1 MKEKSNTQSPEKRG
15 GFGSKIGF
23 ILAAAGSA
31 VGLGNIWRF
40 PYLAAKYGGGIFLL
54 IYLIFAV
61 TFGFTLM
68 ITEIAIGRKTG
79 KSVIGAYKDV
89 NKHFAPLGWIAAAV
103 PALILPYYCVIGGW
117 VMKYMVEFLSV
128 HGHRI
133 ATETYGDSNLSFFEN
148 FISHPLQPT
157 IFFVIYVIVNALVVM
172 LGVQKGIETLSK
184 FLMPVLLI
192 LIFGISI
199 YTLTLDGAL
208 EGLKYYVLPN
218 FKDFTFEQLLK
229 TIVGAMGQLF
239 YSMSLAMG
247 IMITYGSYMRK
258 EDALEQSVRQIEVF
272 DTFVAFLAGL
282 IIVPSVF
289 VFSGGNT
296 DQLNAG
302 PSLMFKTLPAVFDSM
317 PAGDI
322 IGGAFFILVTLAA
335 LTSSISLMETVTAV
349 VMEKFRLNRVASCF
363 VVIGITLVL
372 GMLSVLGYSSWSEVK
387 LLGMQFLD
395 FFDFITNNVMMPILA
410 FFTCILIGYV
420 AKTSYIEDE
429 VLHGQDRFSAKH
441 LFRIM
446 IKFVCPVCMIIIL
459 LTPFI
464 TTI

>member
-54 IYLIFAV
+54 VYLIFAV

-157 IFFVIYVIVNALVVM
+157 IFFVIYVIINASVVM

-208 EGLKYYVLPN
+208 EGLKYYVQPN

-258 EDALEQSVRQIEVF
+258 EDALEQSVRQIEIF

-289 VFSGGNT
+289 VFSGGNA
-296 DQLNAG
+296 DKLNAG

-420 AKTSYIEDE
+420 AKTSYVEDE

>member
-54 IYLIFAV
+54 VYLIFAV

-157 IFFVIYVIVNALVVM
+157 IFFVIYVIINASVVM